1 MATRT
6 EAGLVNLLR
15 NNIQNSYVALIREDN
30 TEAPV
35 GRVAFGTV
43 NQTSDANFWY
53 FRNASDIVF
62 ERATT
67 DVAPYTN
74 RIIEITL
81 FNASTGG
88 NKLITIILD
97 APRVYLTGDR
107 FIIPAGAFEIKMP
120 KLIP

>member
-15 NNIQNSYVALIREDN
+15 TTFENSYVGLIREDN

-35 GRVAFGTV
+35 SRVAFGTV
-43 NQTSDANFWY
+43 NQTDDTDFWY
-53 FRNASDIVF
+53 FRNALDIVF
-62 ERATT
+62 ERATI

-81 FNASTGG
+81 FDASTGG

-97 APRVYLTGDR
+97 APRVYLAGDR
-107 FIIPAGAFEIKMP
+107 FIIPAGAFEIKVP
-120 KLIP
+120 KLVP

>member
-6 EAGLVNLLR
+6 ETGLVNTLK
-15 NNIQNSYVALIREDN
+15 NTFQSSYVGLVREDN
-30 TEAPV
+30 TEVPV
-35 GRVAFGTV
+35 SRVAFGTV
-43 NQTSDANFWY
+43 NQTSDADFWY

-74 RIIEITL
+74 RIRDITL
-81 FNASTGG
+81 FTSATGG
-88 NKLITIILD
+88 NKIISIVLD
-97 APRVYLTGDR
+97 VPRVYLTGDR
-107 FIIPAGAFEIKMP
+107 IIIPAGAFEIKMP

>member
-15 NNIQNSYVALIREDN
+15 TTFENSYVGLIREDN

-74 RIIEITL
+74 RIKEITL

-107 FIIPAGAFEIKMP
+107 FIIPAGAFEIKVP
-120 KLIP
+120 KLVP

>member
-6 EAGLVNLLR
+6 ETGLVNLLKTTFE
-15 NNIQNSYVALIREDN
+15 NSYVALIREDN

-35 GRVAFGTV
+35 SRVAFGTV
-43 NQTSDANFWY
+43 NQTDDADFWY
-53 FRNASDIVF
+53 FHNALDIVF

-88 NKLITIILD
+88 DKLITIILD
-97 APRVYLTGDR
+97 TPRVYLTNDR
-107 FIIPAGAFEIKMP
+107 FIIPAGAFEIKVP
-120 KLIP
+120 KLVP